1 MDCFAAL
8 AMTVGES
15 AILALPLPPR
25 KERLERRH
33 RFPGAHPFAE
43 QMAFLVDPARHVLR
57 LQFQQFSRD
66 RDRLSRQRADFAGH
80 LRASASVCPGATTT
94 LTKPASRAS
103 SAEGAVHQQA
113 ATGSLAN
120 HPQTSYMIPQKAQQ
134 LPAIFLW
141 EHDRRTLQ
149 CS

>member
-1 MDCFAAL
+1 M
-8 AMTVGES
+8 
-15 AILALPLPPR
+15 P
-25 KERLERRH
+25 RRH
-33 RFPGAHPFAE
+33 HHIDEAG
-43 QMAFLVDPARHVLR
+43 
-57 LQFQQFSRD
+57 
-66 RDRLSRQRADFAGH
+66 FAG
-80 LRASASVCPGATTT
+80 VVGG
-94 LTKPASRAS
+94 
-103 SAEGAVHQQA
+103 EGAVHQQA